1 MHKSQ
6 RPMRRAGICGQTT
19 PLSPTFPHK
28 HQQNQRARPNLS
40 GGPQRRA
47 ILAAQMHLA
56 KRHLPKHARARLI
69 AWALAMLM
77 WLGAALSG
85 AIAVKAR
92 YQRQRVDLHALTRLT
107 LLVKRL
113 IISRAGDFARL
124 RPPKRFGT
132 AHRGRPIARPG
143 LIRAL
148 IGSQLR
154 RALKRKRHLQT
165 YLRVDRR
172 AS

>member
-1 MHKSQ
+1 
-6 RPMRRAGICGQTT
+6 
-19 PLSPTFPHK
+19 
-28 HQQNQRARPNLS
+28 
-40 GGPQRRA
+40 
-47 ILAAQMHLA
+47 MHLA
-56 KRHLPKHARARLI
+56 KRCLPKHARARLI

-92 YQRQRVDLHALTRLT
+92 HQRQRVDFHALTRLT

-132 AHRGRPIARPG
+132 AYRGRPVARAG

-154 RALKRKRHLQT
+154 RALKRRDIFKHICALIAALRQIDVHAAHLA
-165 YLRVDRR
+165 RR
-172 AS
+172 MRRRLTRLTPILSRPCDADVLVSRAAAETAFADSS